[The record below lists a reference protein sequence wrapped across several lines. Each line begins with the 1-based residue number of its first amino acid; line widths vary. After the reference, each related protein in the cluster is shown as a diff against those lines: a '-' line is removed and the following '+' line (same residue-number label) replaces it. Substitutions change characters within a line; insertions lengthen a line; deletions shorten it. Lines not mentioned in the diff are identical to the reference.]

1 MSDEQE
7 LTDRMTLDV
16 THRPLQSSGDECLR
30 VASFG
35 GPECGRDATLILD
48 RKQLIELLD
57 IANASLS
64 GRVEIRYPGVQ
75 VKVMRRN
82 NGTQYELWTLI
93 GAEAK
98 PESVPFLA
106 RKNG

>member
-1 MSDEQE
+1 MSDERE
-7 LTDRMTLDV
+7 MTDRMNLKV
-16 THRPLQSSGDECLR
+16 SGNPLQTSGDVCLR

-48 RKQLIELLD
+48 RKQLLELLD
-57 IANASLS
+57 IAGSSLS
-64 GRVEIRYPGVQ
+64 GRVEIKHPGIQ
-75 VKVMRRN
+75 VKVLQRN
-82 NGTQYELWTLI
+82 NGSQYELWTLI

-98 PESVPFLA
+98 PESVPFLG